1 MQNICDPEFCWRQV
15 HGLGYA
21 LPRISL
27 ADGSKRL
34 SFLPETDNPELL
46 ASLTVFK
53 QHFGF
58 VPRVFKAQM
67 GRPDLVESQAKLIET
82 LLFGKGSLTR
92 IQKEFIL
99 LAVSGAN
106 QNSYFPA
113 VHSRTLQFL
122 GVDPEKTQQI
132 AVDHHQASLSKA
144 DVALLD
150 FARKLAQQAHAF
162 SADDVE
168 VLRGHGF
175 SEEQILEAVLM
186 VGLTNLLNVV
196 QMGLGTEPDFKPR
209 LVFPLK
215 EVNPPEDS
223 ERPILERPLADESAS
238 ADPDAEFVARV
249 KAGETDA
256 FEELVRRHGRRV
268 YRSLIG
274 ILDSVEEAEDAMQ
287 DAFLKAFQHLP
298 EFEGRSRFSTW
309 LVRIALNTGL
319 QRLRGRKDFE
329 TLDDESEEFRPRRIQ
344 SWLENPEDLY
354 SREELRRLVE
364 MEVMKLPSKYRVA
377 LILRDLEELSTE
389 EAANALGLTIPGLK
403 ARVLRGRLMLRESM
417 VSYFAKAGAGVN
429 A

>member
-1 MQNICDPEFCWRQV
+1 V
-15 HGLGYA
+15 
-21 LPRISL
+21 
-27 ADGSKRL
+27 
-34 SFLPETDNPELL
+34 SFLPEDDEPANIAAL
-46 ASLTVFK
+46 AVFK
-53 QHFGF
+53 QHLGLL
-58 VPRVFKAQM
+58 PRVFRAQM
-67 GRPDLVESQAKLIET
+67 SRPDLVDSQAKLIET
-82 LLFGKGSLTR
+82 LLFEKGSLTR

-106 QNSYFPA
+106 QNIYFPA
-113 VHSRTLQFL
+113 VHSQTLQFL
-122 GVDPEKTQQI
+122 GIKPEVCHQVTL
-132 AVDHHQASLSKA
+132 DHHQANLSDQ

-150 FARKLAQQAHAF
+150 FARRLAEQSHRFAP
-162 SADDVE
+162 DDVDR
-168 VLRGHGF
+168 LRAQGF

-196 QMGLGTEPDFKPR
+196 QAGLGSEPDFKPR
-209 LVFPLK
+209 AILQQK
-215 EVNPPEDS
+215 EVNPAVES
-223 ERPILERPLADESAS
+223 ERPILERPLADESVTD
-238 ADPDAEFVARV
+238 DPDAEFVARV
-249 KAGETDA
+249 KAGDTDA

-274 ILDSVEEAEDAMQ
+274 ILGSAEEAEDALQ

-329 TLDDESEEFRPRRIQ
+329 TLDEDSDEFRPKRVQ
-344 SWLENPEDLY
+344 AWTENPEDLY

-364 MEVMKLPSKYRVA
+364 TEVMKLPAKYRVA
-377 LILRDLEELSTE
+377 LMLRDLEELSTE

-417 VSYFAKAGAGVN
+417 VSYFAKTGAGVN

>member
-1 MQNICDPEFCWRQV
+1 M
-15 HGLGYA
+15 
-21 LPRISL
+21 
-27 ADGSKRL
+27 
-34 SFLPETDNPELL
+34 SFLPETDNPETV
-46 ASLTVFK
+46 ASLSVFK

-58 VPRVFKAQM
+58 LPRVFRAQIT
-67 GRPDLVESQAKLIET
+67 RPDLIESQGKLIEA
-82 LLFGKGSLTR
+82 LLFRKGSLTR

-99 LAVSGAN
+99 LVVSGAN
-106 QNSYFPA
+106 QNTYFPA

-122 GVDPEKTQQI
+122 GVNPEKSQQI
-132 AVDHHQASLSKA
+132 VVDHHQAKLSEA
-144 DVALLD
+144 DVAMLE
-150 FARKLAQQAHAF
+150 FAQKLVLEPQAFA
-162 SADDVE
+162 AADVE
-168 VLRGHGF
+168 QLRDCGF
-175 SEEQILEAVLM
+175 TEKQILEAVLM

-209 LVFPLK
+209 LEFPLK
-215 EVNPPEDS
+215 KVNPADDS
-223 ERPILERPLADESAS
+223 ERPMLERPLTADPVS

-274 ILDSVEEAEDAMQ
+274 ILGSTEEAEDAMQ

-329 TLDDESEEFRPRRIQ
+329 TLDEDSEEFRPRLIQ
-344 SWLENPEDLY
+344 AWQENPEDSY

-364 MEVMKLPSKYRVA
+364 TEVMKLPSKYRLA

-417 VSYFAKAGAGVN
+417 DSYFSKAGTGVN

>member
-1 MQNICDPEFCWRQV
+1 V
-15 HGLGYA
+15 
-21 LPRISL
+21 
-27 ADGSKRL
+27 
-34 SFLPETDNPELL
+34 SFLPEDDEPANIAAL
-46 ASLTVFK
+46 AIFK
-53 QHFGF
+53 QHLGL
-58 VPRVFKAQM
+58 VPRVFRAQM
-67 GRPDLVESQAKLIET
+67 SRPDLVESQAKMIET
-82 LLFGKGSLTR
+82 LLFAKGSLTR

-113 VHSRTLQFL
+113 VHSQTLQFL
-122 GVDPEKTQQI
+122 GVKPEKSQQVAI
-132 AVDHHQASLSKA
+132 DHRQANLAEA

-150 FARKLAQQAHAF
+150 FARKLALEPQAFA
-162 SADDVE
+162 ADDVE
-168 VLRGHGF
+168 QLRARGF
-175 SEEQILEAVLM
+175 SEGQILEAVLM

-209 LVFPLK
+209 LLFPPK
-215 EVNPPEDS
+215 EVNPAVDS
-223 ERPILERPLADESAS
+223 ERPMLERPLADESVS

-274 ILDSVEEAEDAMQ
+274 ILRTAEEAEDAMQ

-329 TLDDESEEFRPRRIQ
+329 TLDDDSDEFRPRRIQ
-344 SWLENPEDLY
+344 AWTENPEDMY

-364 MEVMKLPSKYRVA
+364 SEVMKLPAKYRVA
-377 LILRDLEELSTE
+377 LMLRDLEELSTE

-417 VSYFAKAGAGVN
+417 VSYFAKTGAGVT